1 MKTFRI
7 ILAIL
12 CLIFVAGMLYGL
24 FELPDGRI
32 FWGSFAGFWIA
43 VFFRLISNEK
53 D

>member
-43 VFFRLISNEK
+43 IFLRFISNE